1 MYSAVKNKAKRP
13 EAYSVLKPDSNS
25 DSPSVKLNGAR
36 LVSAKIEI
44 NLIIARGQVGRN
56 NCKFFWV
63 TIRVI
68 SVNDPFRRRTE
79 RRMMAKVTS
88 YEVVWDTA
96 CNAPINAYLELDVH
110 PDNKIACMAKAWG
123 C

>member
-1 MYSAVKNKAKRP
+1 MYSVVKNKAKRP

-56 NCKFFWV
+56 NRKFFESLLGLLV
-63 TIRVI
+63 
-68 SVNDPFRRRTE
+68 
-79 RRMMAKVTS
+79 
-88 YEVVWDTA
+88 
-96 CNAPINAYLELDVH
+96 
-110 PDNKIACMAKAWG
+110 
-123 C
+123 